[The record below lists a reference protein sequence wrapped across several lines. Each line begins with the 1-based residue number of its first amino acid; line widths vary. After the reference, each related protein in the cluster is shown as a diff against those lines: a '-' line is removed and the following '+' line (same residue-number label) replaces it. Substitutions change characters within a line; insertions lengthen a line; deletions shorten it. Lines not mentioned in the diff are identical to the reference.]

1 MEIIVNGES
10 KSIVDDPLAIT
21 DLLKLL
27 NVDMPDMVS
36 VQLNGDFVERKN
48 FASIFVKEKDEID
61 FLYFLGGGSAEQ
73 NNQWVLMIARAKTG
87 LAQIV

>member
-27 NVDMPDMVS
+27 NVEMPDMVS
-36 VQLNGDFVERKN
+36 VQLNGNFVERTN

-61 FLYFLGGGSAEQ
+61 FLYFLGGGSMRISSEKRC
-73 NNQWVLMIARAKTG
+73 ARGTSAPPS
-87 LAQIV
+87 IV